1 MSSKKYDI
9 ASVNEVLG
17 HSYLAF
23 LHTEEIIQEIQKKI
37 KNAFPPDPFF
47 LHLNATALATFYMN

>member
-1 MSSKKYDI
+1 MWMTSLKIFLEMSSKKYDI

-37 KNAFPPDPFF
+37 
-47 LHLNATALATFYMN
+47 